1 MGGQPTAQGS
11 ADSNLVLSPIRV
23 RSKSAGRVLRQVVG
37 YPEVTIL
44 HVRCGRYGVSG
55 TSIDQRGAN
64 EASMRQ
70 GKRLKLNGRGS
81 GFRASEILGILEGTC
96 RVVLFQVSAVD
107 GIP

>member
-1 MGGQPTAQGS
+1 M
-11 ADSNLVLSPIRV
+11 LSPFRV

-44 HVRCGRYGVSG
+44 HARCGGYGVSG

-81 GFRASEILGILEGTC
+81 GFRASEILGILEGTRC
-96 RVVLFQVSAVD
+96 VVLLQVRLID